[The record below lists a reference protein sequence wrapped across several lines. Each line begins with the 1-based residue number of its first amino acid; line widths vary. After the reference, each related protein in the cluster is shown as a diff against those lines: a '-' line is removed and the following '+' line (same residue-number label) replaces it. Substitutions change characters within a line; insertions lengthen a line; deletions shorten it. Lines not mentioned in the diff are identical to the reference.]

1 MLSGVPD
8 LDQRG
13 RLRINLTQ
21 REFEVEGSEEFV
33 RSFADRIQ
41 ELLRPAGRTA
51 AAASGPPA
59 REPSGR
65 RPAARPIS
73 AASAS
78 SCCAC
83 RPRATDVD
91 KMLAAGFYVQASSA
105 DDAFATADANR
116 RLTEQGIKLGNPSQ
130 CVKQSLLAKR
140 VFLVS
145 KGRYRVSQ
153 PGRAHLRQLLGPG
166 RGGLT
171 GPTRRR
177 TIQHRHH
184 GPDTDPGDPN

>member
-41 ELLRPAGRTA
+41 ELLDQLDVPPPPPAA
-51 AAASGPPA
+51 PA
-59 REPSGR
+59 REPS
-65 RPAARPIS
+65 AADPGSTDLGTFGEFLLRLP
-73 AASAS
+73 S
-78 SCCAC
+78 S
-83 RPRATDVD
+83 ATDVD
-91 KMLAAGFYVQASSA
+91 KMLAAGFYVQAGSA

-153 PGRAHLRQLLGPG
+153 PGRAHLRQLLGPVVA
-166 RGGLT
+166 
-171 GPTRRR
+171 
-177 TIQHRHH
+177 
-184 GPDTDPGDPN
+184 D